1 MLSLLVFIAVASV
14 VFAWREYRRAQASS
28 RELADLRDEQSLL
41 AETTGEQAARA
52 DALTELN
59 AALNEEV
66 ETHRRA
72 AARLRLSEER
82 YALAARGA
90 NDGLWDWNLA
100 TGAMYYSE
108 RWCEMVGE
116 MSRPLA
122 ANAEE
127 WFSRVHLSDLPQLKV
142 DIAAQAAGAR
152 SHFLSEHRLRHADG
166 YFIWVLCR
174 GIVVRDTEGRA
185 LRIAGSMTDI
195 TPRKDLEERLR
206 REAQFDTLTALP
218 NRGYATD
225 LLRRAIARAKRSKD
239 QQFAVLFLD
248 CDRFKMVNDS
258 LGHHAGDAMLRMMAG
273 RLSACVRPGD
283 VVARIGGDEFV
294 VILEGVRDEEE
305 AVTVAQRIQD
315 SQALPFFLDGR
326 EIFMSVSV
334 GIAMNQPN
342 VDRPEDYLR
351 DADLAMYRAKTGGR
365 ARHEIFRPDM
375 RSGAVLQLSIES
387 DLRHALERGEL
398 RVMYQPVWTLA
409 TGKIAGFEALV
420 RWDHPTHGAMQP
432 SDFIPIAEETGL
444 ILPLGAWV
452 MRQAA
457 ERIAVWRAGPDGDPN
472 LWMSVNVSAKQL
484 THPGLVDVVKHT
496 IEQTEIPAACL
507 KLEITESMIMAD
519 AVAAVGALDAL
530 KALGIHLLMDDF
542 GTGHASL
549 SYLHRLPISTIKI
562 DRYFVGRIDSNSE
575 CFEIVRTILDLSRSL
590 KMDVI
595 AEGVENAA
603 QSEVL
608 QALGCEYVQGFLMS
622 PPLDADGA
630 ERILVTHRVIAA
642 AIKP

>member
-185 LRIAGSMTDI
+185 LRGRISKNGSV
-195 TPRKDLEERLR
+195 
-206 REAQFDTLTALP
+206 
-218 NRGYATD
+218 
-225 LLRRAIARAKRSKD
+225 AKRSSTRSPRCRT
-239 QQFAVLFLD
+239 AATPPISSVAPSPAP
-248 CDRFKMVNDS
+248 N
-258 LGHHAGDAMLRMMAG
+258 A
-273 RLSACVRPGD
+273 
-283 VVARIGGDEFV
+283 ARI
-294 VILEGVRDEEE
+294 
-305 AVTVAQRIQD
+305 
-315 SQALPFFLDGR
+315 S
-326 EIFMSVSV
+326 S
-334 GIAMNQPN
+334 
-342 VDRPEDYLR
+342 
-351 DADLAMYRAKTGGR
+351 
-365 ARHEIFRPDM
+365 
-375 RSGAVLQLSIES
+375 
-387 DLRHALERGEL
+387 
-398 RVMYQPVWTLA
+398 
-409 TGKIAGFEALV
+409 
-420 RWDHPTHGAMQP
+420 
-432 SDFIPIAEETGL
+432 
-444 ILPLGAWV
+444 
-452 MRQAA
+452 
-457 ERIAVWRAGPDGDPN
+457 
-472 LWMSVNVSAKQL
+472 
-484 THPGLVDVVKHT
+484 
-496 IEQTEIPAACL
+496 
-507 KLEITESMIMAD
+507 
-519 AVAAVGALDAL
+519 
-530 KALGIHLLMDDF
+530 
-542 GTGHASL
+542 
-549 SYLHRLPISTIKI
+549 
-562 DRYFVGRIDSNSE
+562 
-575 CFEIVRTILDLSRSL
+575 SRSSFSTATASRWSTTRW
-590 KMDVI
+590 VI
-595 AEGVENAA
+595 TPAMRCSG
-603 QSEVL
+603 
-608 QALGCEYVQGFLMS
+608 
-622 PPLDADGA
+622 
-630 ERILVTHRVIAA
+630 
-642 AIKP
+642 